1 MKDKTLIDSIDT
13 SNQVKESVRKNGLE
27 GMTLVLFGATGDLA
41 QRKLFPALYN
51 LYLDGKL
58 PEAISVIGLGRTNYS
73 DRVFQMNVETSLREF
88 SRREV
93 QPENIADFVAKFRYC
108 VLDVF
113 NVESYTGLLE
123 LIQLREQELG
133 IDENRMFYLSV
144 APDLV
149 EVITANLK
157 SSAISET
164 KGWKRLIVEKPFG
177 TDLKTARELNEKL
190 SKSFTEEEIYRID
203 HYLGKPMVQNLET
216 LKFANPILELLW
228 NHDQIANVQITA
240 SETVGIEK
248 RAGYYDQ
255 SGAIRDMAQNHL
267 LQLLM
272 MTALDIPENLSA
284 QEVEQEKREVVESL
298 RPISKAE
305 AMNHVVRG
313 QYAAGEMSGEPVVG
327 YQDEPGVVEASKND
341 TYFAAR
347 LYIENSSWEGIP
359 FYIRTGKRLEQKST
373 RIVIEFKN
381 KWKGNADFK
390 AEGINP
396 NLLIF
401 EINPNES
408 VSLLVNLK
416 NPSTERYEPTNI
428 TFSVNSTIQPE
439 SYELLL
445 ADALEGD
452 KTFFAHW
459 QEVELSWEWIQP
471 ILEAFQED
479 ALPLHQYPAGSKGP
493 EAADRL
499 LQEDGFSWW

>member
-1 MKDKTLIDSIDT
+1 MMKDIAAVDSIG
-13 SNQVKESVRKNGLE
+13 SKLQQKNSLE
-27 GMTLVLFGATGDLA
+27 EMTLVLFGATGDLA

-58 PEAISVIGLGRTNYS
+58 PNAISIIGLGRTNYS
-73 DRVFQMNVETSLREF
+73 DRVFQMNVQTSLQEF
-88 SRREV
+88 SRRPV
-93 QPENIADFVAKFRYC
+93 QAENVEEFISKFRYC

-113 NVESYTGLLE
+113 NAASYQGLLE
-123 LIQLREQELG
+123 LLQQREQELG
-133 IDENRMFYLSV
+133 IAENRLFYLSV
-144 APDLV
+144 APNLV
-149 EVITANLK
+149 EIITSNLQT
-157 SSAISET
+157 SGISDT

-177 TDLKTARELNEKL
+177 TDLKTAQELNEKL
-190 SKSFTEEEIYRID
+190 SKVFTEEEIYRID

-216 LKFANPILELLW
+216 LKFANPILALLW

-255 SGAIRDMAQNHL
+255 AGAIRDMAQNHL
-267 LQLLM
+267 LQLVM
-272 MTALDIPENLSA
+272 MTALDIPVNLTA
-284 QEVEQEKREVVESL
+284 QEVEQEKREVVEAL
-298 RPISKAE
+298 RPIAKEEASK
-305 AMNHVVRG
+305 HIVRG
-313 QYAAGEMSGEPVVG
+313 QYTAGEVLGKPVSG
-327 YQDEPGVVEASKND
+327 YQEEPGVVEKSKND

-347 LYIENSSWEGIP
+347 LYIENTSWKDIP
-359 FYIRTGKRLEQKST
+359 FYIRTGKRLKMKST

-381 KWKGNADFK
+381 KWKNNPAFK

-416 NPSTERYEPTNI
+416 NPSTEKYEPTNI
-428 TFSVNSTIQPE
+428 TFSVNSNIQPE

-445 ADALEGD
+445 SDALEGD

-459 QEVELSWEWIQP
+459 KEVELSWAWIQP

-479 ALPLHQYPAGSKGP
+479 ALPLHPYPAGSSGP

-499 LQEDGFSWW
+499 LQEDGFCWW

>member
-1 MKDKTLIDSIDT
+1 
-13 SNQVKESVRKNGLE
+13 
-27 GMTLVLFGATGDLA
+27 MTLVLFGATGDLA

-58 PEAISVIGLGRTNYS
+58 PSAISIIGLGRTNYS
-73 DRVFQMNVETSLREF
+73 DRVFQMNVHASLQEF
-88 SRREV
+88 SRRDV
-93 QPENIADFVAKFRYC
+93 QPENVEEFISKFRYC

-113 NVESYTGLLE
+113 NEESYQGLLN
-123 LIQLREQELG
+123 LIQMREQELG
-133 IDENRMFYLSV
+133 IAENRMFYLSV

-149 EVITANLK
+149 EIITSNLQ
-157 SSAISET
+157 SSKISDT

-190 SKSFTEEEIYRID
+190 SKVFNEEEIYRID

-255 SGAIRDMAQNHL
+255 AGAIRDMAQNHL

-272 MTALDIPENLSA
+272 MTALDIPENLTA
-284 QEVEQEKREVVESL
+284 QEVEQEKREVVEAL
-298 RPISKAE
+298 RPISKEE
-305 AMNHVVRG
+305 ASKHIIRG
-313 QYAAGEMSGEPVVG
+313 QYAAGEVLGESVIG
-327 YQDEPGVVEASKND
+327 YQDEPGVVPASKND

-347 LYIENSSWEGIP
+347 LYIENPSWENIP

-381 KWKGNADFK
+381 KWKGNPAFED
-390 AEGINP
+390 EGITP

-428 TFSVNSTIQPE
+428 TFSVNSNIQPE

-445 ADALEGD
+445 SDAIEGD

-459 QEVELSWEWIQP
+459 KEVELSWQWIQP

-479 ALPLHQYPAGSKGP
+479 ALPLYPYPAGSKGP

-499 LQEDGFSWW
+499 LQEDGFNWW

>member
-1 MKDKTLIDSIDT
+1 MERDLFDID
-13 SNQVKESVRKNGLE
+13 NQLLGFEEKNSLQ

-41 QRKLFPALYN
+41 QRKLYPALYN

-58 PEAISVIGLGRTNYS
+58 PQAMSIVGLGRSNFS
-73 DRVFQMNVETSLREF
+73 DRVFQINIQASLKEF

-93 QPENIADFVAKFRYC
+93 QPENLEEFLNKFRYC

-113 NVESYTGLLE
+113 DETSYKGLKG
-123 LIQLREQELG
+123 LIEQREKELG
-133 IDENRMFYLSV
+133 LAENRLFYLSV

-149 EVITANLK
+149 EIITSNLK
-157 SSAISET
+157 ASGISET

-177 TDLKTARELNEKL
+177 TDLKTAQRLNEKL
-190 SKSFTEEEIYRID
+190 SKAFEEQEIYRID
-203 HYLGKPMVQNLET
+203 HYLGKPMVQNLES

-228 NHDQIANVQITA
+228 DYKQIANVQITA

-267 LQLLM
+267 LQLVM
-272 MTALDIPENLSA
+272 MTAFHLPENLTA
-284 QEVEQEKREVVESL
+284 KEVIDEKRAIIEAL
-298 RPISKAE
+298 RPVRKEDAAAHI
-305 AMNHVVRG
+305 VRG
-313 QYAAGEMSGEPVVG
+313 QYTAGEVLGEQVIG
-327 YQDEPGVVEASKND
+327 YQDEPGVVPASKND

-347 LYIENSSWEGIP
+347 LYIETPLWKDTP
-359 FYIRTGKRLEQKST
+359 FYIRTGKRLDKKST

-381 KWKGNADFK
+381 KWKDNPAYQNI
-390 AEGINP
+390 GIIP

-401 EINPNES
+401 EVNPNES
-408 VSLLVNLK
+408 VSLWVNMK
-416 NPSTERYEPTNI
+416 NPSTDRYEPKSIN
-428 TFSVNSTIQPE
+428 FSVNSDIQPE

-445 ADALEGD
+445 FDAIEGD

-459 QEVELSWEWIQP
+459 QEVELSWKWIQP

-479 ALPLHQYPAGSKGP
+479 ALPLYPYPGGSSGP
-493 EAADRL
+493 QAADQL
-499 LQEDGFSWW
+499 LEEDGFKWW